1 MKCFGTM
8 ALVLAV
14 GGLLAGCDDDS
25 DPVAVTCDEDVSTA
39 LPTCKA
45 PYSRLFVVGESP
57 ATNLRI
63 NVWNVLAEKDID
75 KDPDLVLKQAL
86 RMGPSYSLAYAEST
100 DTLIVANYG
109 FQAVYFYDK
118 ASKLK
123 PSSTPSR
130 ALAGGKV
137 TMHTAD
143 VEIDEQRDLLYVAG
157 RDGIAIF
164 ENASTIDHNR
174 IPRNVVRA
182 VMAPD
187 QRLALDVK
195 NDILYVSDSGSC
207 DIHRFENASTLKN
220 GSSPDATFV
229 TPCNFMWGL
238 ALDPERDILYVGDQ
252 TDANIRAYDRIS
264 RRDAGNLNPSR
275 VIEGAKTT
283 IGGPADIHLDVA
295 RDVLYVADAD
305 GDQVLVFDKVS
316 QADGNKSPAYTIDAT
331 NTVLT
336 YPGGIVGI
344 R

>member
-1 MKCFGTM
+1 MKGFGYM
-8 ALVLAV
+8 ALVLAA

-25 DPVAVTCDEDVSTA
+25 DPVAITCDEDVSTA
-39 LPTCKA
+39 LPTCKS
-45 PYSRLFVVGESP
+45 PYSKLFVVGEELNR
-57 ATNLRI
+57 NLRI
-63 NVWNVLAEKDID
+63 NVWNVLEEKDID
-75 KDPDLVLKQAL
+75 KDPDLVLKKAVHD
-86 RMGPSYSLAYAEST
+86 GPSYSLAYAEST
-100 DTLIVANYG
+100 DTLIAADYG
-109 FQAVYFYDK
+109 NQDVYFYDK
-118 ASKLK
+118 ASALK
-123 PSSTPSR
+123 RSSTPSR
-130 ALAGGKV
+130 SLEGGKV
-137 TMHTAD
+137 TTHTAD

-164 ENASTIDHNR
+164 ENASTIDGNR
-174 IPRNVVRA
+174 APRNVVTA
-182 VMAPD
+182 VMASD

-229 TPCNFMWGL
+229 TPCSFMWGL
-238 ALDPERDILYVGDQ
+238 ALDAERDILYVGDQ

-275 VIEGAKTT
+275 VIEGGKTT

-305 GDQVLVFDKVS
+305 GDQVLVFDTVS
-316 QADGNKSPAYTIDAT
+316 KADGNVAPAYAIDAT
-331 NTVLT
+331 NTVLN
-336 YPGGIVGI
+336 YPGGVVGI